1 MHGGFTVNIFGPFTF
16 AFTSKQNSFDLFA
29 TGLIVGLIPLN
40 NAEMFPILAMKL
52 LSTVLPCVMV
62 CRQTWELKRFKHY
75 FLHRFPRQTA
85 LLHFI
90 TLFTSS
96 LITITSSCFL
106 PYFPLFSLSLF
117 STCIRSHP
125 FRHLLD
131 SDKQGSK
138 YLAPLLF
145 PLHAAP
151 PRCPC
156 QLSSGRSS
164 FPFPL

>member
-1 MHGGFTVNIFGPFTF
+1 MFNPTVHSWQTRFLYQPWPWAHTQFSMRGGFTVNILGPFTF
-16 AFTSKQNSFDLFA
+16 ALTSKQNSFDLFA
-29 TGLIVGLIPLN
+29 TGLIVGWISLN
-40 NAEMFPILAMKL
+40 DVEMFPVLAMKL

-62 CRQTWELKRFKHY
+62 CTQSALKHY

-85 LLHFI
+85 LLHSI

-125 FRHLLD
+125 FGI
-131 SDKQGSK
+131 S
-138 YLAPLLF
+138 
-145 PLHAAP
+145 
-151 PRCPC
+151 
-156 QLSSGRSS
+156 
-164 FPFPL
+164 